1 MRENGPWKVKSTKAL
16 YKSELIELHEDEVIK
31 PNNEPGTYTT
41 VRVKAGVSVLPLD
54 EEGFVYLA
62 RDFRYAAERET
73 IEVVGGAIDEGEER
87 QEAAR
92 RELKEELGIE
102 AEDFIELGQVDP
114 MTSLI
119 DSPSYLFLARGS
131 LRFKEKELE
140 GGENVRT
147 TKLKLSEAVR
157 MVMRSEITHGSS
169 CVLILRASDFLE
181 REKVAPERGGVS
193 VAHGASR
200 GTNSEEDNKPLKG
213 AT

>member
-1 MRENGPWKVKSTKAL
+1 MRENGPWKIKSTKSI
-16 YKSELIELHEDEVIK
+16 YTSELIELYEDEVIK

-54 EEGFVYLA
+54 DEGFVYLA
-62 RDFRYAAERET
+62 RDFRYAVGRET
-73 IEVVGGAIDEGEER
+73 IEAVAGAIDEGEER
-87 QEAAR
+87 EEAAR

-119 DSPSYLFLARGS
+119 DSPSYLFLARRG

-140 GGENVRT
+140 GGENVK
-147 TKLKLSEAVR
+147 TKKVKLSEAVQ

-169 CVLILRASDFLE
+169 CVLILRAGDYLE
-181 REKVAPERGGVS
+181 REKANR
-193 VAHGASR
+193 
-200 GTNSEEDNKPLKG
+200 KQ
-213 AT
+213 